1 MSLFRNILAGRST
14 SVRHHCRITYLVS
27 RGMRSAND
35 SRIQARGD
43 QTRSWAAPMPAF
55 GQIPPQ
61 TARTRLEWDTRDTA
75 NNRLFQNMQVAGAK
89 TVTSAMLA
97 EHPTRGAE
105 PFMPTVSKYDTN
117 QYSGASFYP
126 DSSAFPSV
134 SGQVERPRLPRLDS
148 SNPFLA
154 SLDTEC
160 PETLI
165 REIKHSVVE
174 DTRFRKDDVDSR
186 IINRV
191 FTDRLIPTEMRTSI
205 VERQVAASEL
215 FTASNQVWEGL
226 RKTGPSG
233 AEARY

>member
-1 MSLFRNILAGRST
+1 
-14 SVRHHCRITYLVS
+14 
-27 RGMRSAND
+27 MRSAND

-61 TARTRLEWDTRDTA
+61 TARTRLEWDTRDTT

-89 TVTSAMLA
+89 TVTPAMLA

-105 PFMPTVSKYDTN
+105 PFMPTTSKYDLN
-117 QYSGASFYP
+117 QYSSGGFYP
-126 DSSAFPSV
+126 DSPAFPSV

-165 REIKHSVVE
+165 REIKHSVIE
-174 DTRFRKDDVDSR
+174 DNRFRKDDVDSR

-226 RKTGPSG
+226 RRTNPNG

>member
-1 MSLFRNILAGRST
+1 
-14 SVRHHCRITYLVS
+14 
-27 RGMRSAND
+27 
-35 SRIQARGD
+35 
-43 QTRSWAAPMPAF
+43 MPAF

-75 NNRLFQNMQVAGAK
+75 NNRLFQNMQVAGTK

-105 PFMPTVSKYDTN
+105 PFMPTASKYDTN
-117 QYSGASFYP
+117 QYSSGGFYP
-126 DSSAFPSV
+126 DSSAFPSA

-148 SNPFLA
+148 SNPYLA
-154 SLDTEC
+154 SLNIEN
-160 PETLI
+160 PQTLI

-174 DTRFRKDDVDSR
+174 DTRFRTDDVDSR

-226 RKTGPSG
+226 RGFKS
-233 AEARY
+233 